1 MAQVTMDSKEYLE
14 LIDKARQLDVLKSR
28 MVDELEITVD
38 TTSTWHYVNVTFHPI
53 IPQDTM
59 DQIVELLTDTVTAE
73 PGAMAMLVDDNAHF
87 LNMVSGSIGSHWD
100 EKPENGEVDLL
111 QNKQFREAWEATKQ
125 EAKVQ
130 EDKKDEE

>member
-1 MAQVTMDSKEYLE
+1 MFSCPTRHCAFLLSP
-14 LIDKARQLDVLKSR
+14 SR
-28 MVDELEITVD
+28 AGR
-38 TTSTWHYVNVTFHPI
+38 PR
-53 IPQDTM
+53 
-59 DQIVELLTDTVTAE
+59 LLAE
-73 PGAMAMLVDDNAHF
+73 QEA
-87 LNMVSGSIGSHWD
+87 